1 MCIYNL
7 HALIVPSMN
16 RLILTRSLSLVRR
29 YFKKAERYT
38 PSSSD
43 EAVGA
48 GKEVTDGESVRGD
61 SGPWITTRREVSVCR
76 LFISTLFCLFVLP
89 TYLHPLPAAL
99 FLHMTRHIDADE
111 LLSTNSLWR
120 NKFSKL
126 HRHSGSIE
134 LCKSH
139 ERTKDES
146 WI

>member
-38 PSSSD
+38 PSPSD

-61 SGPWITTRREVSVCR
+61 SGPWITTRREVSVCL
-76 LFISTLFCLFVLP
+76 LFISTLFCLFVLRGLFF
-89 TYLHPLPAAL
+89 LHPPPPPS
-99 FLHMTRHIDADE
+99 RRIP
-111 LLSTNSLWR
+111 
-120 NKFSKL
+120 
-126 HRHSGSIE
+126 
-134 LCKSH
+134 SH
-139 ERTKDES
+139 DSSYRC
-146 WI
+146 